1 MRILLVDDDLVFAKL
16 VVTKLAELG
25 LRDVT
30 VAQSAE
36 QALGLLDQGSSTFD
50 CFLLDIVL
58 GNSDGID
65 LCHNLRMRADNKLAP
80 IIMVTSQRH
89 GTFMSRAFIAG
100 ATDFLRKPLDHN
112 ELVGRIKT
120 AMLLVELTKKNK
132 ASIGGSKLPPSH
144 TYLSQYNAPLEP
156 VWIPKI
162 NGLVKY
168 SYLQKKLSELSSPG
182 KTPNLYRVQIKDFG
196 VLFRQKGSIE
206 RKRYLHQIS
215 NLLSEAVSEDQ
226 VLFSYLGRGRFILC
240 LQDQDSKEPDE
251 TAMNLQNRINL
262 RLDQSPS
269 AGSIVLELRVS
280 DITGPFPSAPNLETN
295 NPRGTHSVTRDALML
310 NLPQVDDIEDR
321 MFEKDLAQTKRQDVT

>member
-30 VAQSAE
+30 VAHCAE
-36 QALGLLDQGSSTFD
+36 RALDLVDQGPSPFD

-65 LCHNLRMRADNKLAP
+65 LCRKLRTRAENKLAP

-89 GTFMSRAFIAG
+89 GSFTSRAFSAG

-132 ASIGGSKLPPSH
+132 ALIGGSGLTPSR
-144 TYLSQYNAPLEP
+144 TSLSKHNAPLEP
-156 VWIPKI
+156 VRMPTVK
-162 NGLVKY
+162 GLVKY
-168 SYLQKKLSELSSPG
+168 SCLQKKLSELSSRG

-196 VLFRQKGSIE
+196 VIFRQKGSKE
-206 RKRYLHQIS
+206 RKRHLHQIS

-240 LQDQDSKEPDE
+240 LQDQGPKGPDE
-251 TAMNLQNRINL
+251 TALNLQRRLNL

-269 AGSIVLELRVS
+269 AGAMVLELQVAH
-280 DITGPFPSAPNLETN
+280 ITGAYPYPPNLETN
-295 NPRGTHSVTRDALML
+295 KLRGMSSMTRDSLML

-321 MFEKDLAQTKRQDVT
+321 MFEKDLAETKRHDVT

>member
-30 VAQSAE
+30 VAQCAE
-36 QALGLLDQGSSTFD
+36 QALALLDQGPSTFD

-58 GNSDGID
+58 GKSDGID
-65 LCHNLRMRADNKLAP
+65 LCHKLRMHADNKLAP

-132 ASIGGSKLPPSH
+132 APIGGSRLPSSR
-144 TYLSQYNAPLEP
+144 TYLSHYNAPQEP
-156 VWIPKI
+156 VWFPKI

-168 SYLQKKLSELSSPG
+168 SYLQKKLSELRSLG
-182 KTPNLYRVQIKDFG
+182 RTPNLYRVQIKDFG
-196 VLFRQKGSIE
+196 VLFRQTESTR
-206 RKRYLHQIS
+206 RKRHLHQIS
-215 NLLSEAVSEDQ
+215 KLLSEAVSEDQ

-240 LQDQDSKEPDE
+240 LQDQGSKEPDE
-251 TAMNLQNRINL
+251 TAVNLQNRMNL
-262 RLDQSPS
+262 RLGQSKS
-269 AGSIVLELRVS
+269 AESIVLELRVS
-280 DITGPFPSAPNLETN
+280 HITEPVPSSPNLATN
-295 NPRGTHSVTRDALML
+295 NLQGIYSMPRDALML

-321 MFEKDLAQTKRQDVT
+321 MFEKDLAQTKQQDVT

>member
-30 VAQSAE
+30 VAQCAE
-36 QALGLLDQGSSTFD
+36 QALGLIDQGPSTFD

-65 LCHNLRMRADNKLAP
+65 LCHKLRMRADNKLAP

-132 ASIGGSKLPPSH
+132 APIGGSRLPSSR
-144 TYLSQYNAPLEP
+144 TYLSHYNAPLEP
-156 VWIPKI
+156 VWFPKI

-168 SYLQKKLSELSSPG
+168 SYLQKKLSELGSLG

-196 VLFRQKGSIE
+196 VLFRQTEPTE
-206 RKRYLHQIS
+206 RKRHLHQIS
-215 NLLSEAVSEDQ
+215 KLLSEAVSEDQ

-240 LQDQDSKEPDE
+240 LQDQGSKEPDE
-251 TAMNLQNRINL
+251 TAVNLQNRFNL
-262 RLDQSPS
+262 RLGQSKS

-280 DITGPFPSAPNLETN
+280 DITEPVPSSSNLATN
-295 NPRGTHSVTRDALML
+295 NLQGIYPMPRDALML
-310 NLPQVDDIEDR
+310 SLPQVDDIEDR
-321 MFEKDLAQTKRQDVT
+321 MFEKDLAQTKQQDVT